1 MELIKD
7 YDCIID
13 YYLGKANVVVDA
25 LNRKNKV
32 GIGGLWGEK
41 HEGLTKLGKMRAQ
54 LCLRVDGSL
63 LAKLV
68 MQLVIWEKIREHK
81 KKMLEWN
88 NEENIIGPEFAISN
102 IKKWSCSIGNES
114 LFT

>member
-1 MELIKD
+1 
-7 YDCIID
+7 
-13 YYLGKANVVVDA
+13 
-25 LNRKNKV
+25 
-32 GIGGLWGEK
+32 
-41 HEGLTKLGKMRAQ
+41 
-54 LCLRVDGSL
+54 
-63 LAKLV
+63 